1 MTSEE
6 SVNSGAGVAVD
17 GMNSLQRSDVCRVDA
32 DDVLDVDRDR
42 GSEEV
47 LELRSC
53 RGKTGRVSSQGRDD
67 TLGYAALEYYADPR
81 TSTVAGPIEGSGR
94 VPRGHRERCRSQD
107 RCASPRAAAGT
118 ARLAQPRA
126 A

>member
-1 MTSEE
+1 
-6 SVNSGAGVAVD
+6 VAVFDPDEFQAEQGLTD
-17 GMNSLQRSDVCRVDA
+17 GGSAQSSGRSTM
-32 DDVLDVDRDR
+32 
-42 GSEEV
+42 V
-47 LELRSC
+47 LERLYPWR
-53 RGKTGRVSSQGRDD
+53 
-67 TLGYAALEYYADPR
+67 
-81 TSTVAGPIEGSGR
+81 EGSGR